1 MNFGTVIQSGI
12 KEIGAHWFRS
22 LLTMFGVICGVAS
35 LVTMAAF
42 VKGKENLLRES
53 LAETGGLEK
62 ITVESE
68 DDLPDYQK
76 HLEGEARGV
85 TLKDVYAL
93 QNGAP
98 MVHDITPSIN
108 KSRYRGYLRV
118 SRKGRGARPWM
129 LQGTWPSALEIQEHE
144 IEHGRMFTM
153 MDDLLAN
160 NVCVIGTEIR
170 NSLFDEVDDQ
180 GETIIP
186 IGERILIN
194 YVPFTIVGMFREYMS
209 DEDRKKKEAAK
220 AAGAAEETRSRRN
233 MFSRGADSN
242 TRRTQYI
249 YYQKNNA
256 IMVPLNTLVA
266 KLDSSYETGSV
277 LDRKLSEITMKI
289 DDVSLLSPS
298 LQQVR
303 NVLMRTHKGLED
315 FEFETQEEFADDIT
329 LAIHNER
336 VSGMFIAGICL
347 LIGGI
352 GIINIMLSS
361 ISERVREI
369 GIRKSVGATTMDVF
383 TQILI
388 ESVVLAVA
396 GGLAGLAISPILV
409 NTLAGLADDTT
420 PPIITSQAM
429 LVAFGFSAII
439 GCLAGLFPAIK
450 AAKLDPIQAL
460 RYD

>member
-180 GETIIP
+180 GETIISDGD
-186 IGERILIN
+186 IGEATVEL
-194 YVPFTIVGMFREYMS
+194 
-209 DEDRKKKEAAK
+209 
-220 AAGAAEETRSRRN
+220 
-233 MFSRGADSN
+233 
-242 TRRTQYI
+242 
-249 YYQKNNA
+249 
-256 IMVPLNTLVA
+256 
-266 KLDSSYETGSV
+266 LD
-277 LDRKLSEITMKI
+277 
-289 DDVSLLSPS
+289 
-298 LQQVR
+298 
-303 NVLMRTHKGLED
+303 
-315 FEFETQEEFADDIT
+315 
-329 LAIHNER
+329 
-336 VSGMFIAGICL
+336 
-347 LIGGI
+347 
-352 GIINIMLSS
+352 
-361 ISERVREI
+361 
-369 GIRKSVGATTMDVF
+369 
-383 TQILI
+383 
-388 ESVVLAVA
+388 
-396 GGLAGLAISPILV
+396 
-409 NTLAGLADDTT
+409 
-420 PPIITSQAM
+420 
-429 LVAFGFSAII
+429 
-439 GCLAGLFPAIK
+439 
-450 AAKLDPIQAL
+450 
-460 RYD
+460 

>member
-118 SRKGRGARPWM
+118 SRKGRGARPWR

-194 YVPFTIVGMFREYMS
+194 YVPFTIVGMFKEYMS

-220 AAGAAEETRSRRN
+220 AAGETRSRRN

-329 LAIHNER
+329 LAMTTIYP
-336 VSGMFIAGICL
+336 S
-347 LIGGI
+347 LIVQQQ
-352 GIINIMLSS
+352 S
-361 ISERVREI
+361 
-369 GIRKSVGATTMDVF
+369 
-383 TQILI
+383 
-388 ESVVLAVA
+388 
-396 GGLAGLAISPILV
+396 
-409 NTLAGLADDTT
+409 NTLAMRHLIPRGPDQFELAWTFFGYEDDDDEMRTLRLRQANLMGAAGLVSIDDTEMMEFSQAGIQSALPGDAAVMELGGRDADAVDHLVTESMIRGFYVRYRNDMGLA
-420 PPIITSQAM
+420 
-429 LVAFGFSAII
+429 
-439 GCLAGLFPAIK
+439 
-450 AAKLDPIQAL
+450 
-460 RYD
+460 

>member
-1 MNFGTVIQSGI
+1 MNLGTIIHSGI

-93 QNGAP
+93 QNGSP

-118 SRKGRGARPWM
+118 SRKGRGARPWI

-170 NSLFDEVDDQ
+170 NSLFDEVNDQ

-186 IGERILIN
+186 LGERILIN
-194 YVPFTIVGMFREYMS
+194 YVPFTIVGMFKEYMS

-220 AAGAAEETRSRRN
+220 AAGEIQSRRN
-233 MFSRGADSN
+233 PFMRGADSN
-242 TRRTQYI
+242 ARRTQFI

-256 IMVPLNTLVA
+256 IMVPLNTLVS
-266 KLDSSYETGSV
+266 KLDSSYETGS
-277 LDRKLSEITMKI
+277 LRST
-289 DDVSLLSPS
+289 S
-298 LQQVR
+298 LQVHLCHLCYYR
-303 NVLMRTHKGLED
+303 
-315 FEFETQEEFADDIT
+315 
-329 LAIHNER
+329 
-336 VSGMFIAGICL
+336 
-347 LIGGI
+347 
-352 GIINIMLSS
+352 
-361 ISERVREI
+361 
-369 GIRKSVGATTMDVF
+369 
-383 TQILI
+383 
-388 ESVVLAVA
+388 
-396 GGLAGLAISPILV
+396 
-409 NTLAGLADDTT
+409 
-420 PPIITSQAM
+420 
-429 LVAFGFSAII
+429 
-439 GCLAGLFPAIK
+439 
-450 AAKLDPIQAL
+450 
-460 RYD
+460 

>member
-76 HLEGEARGV
+76 HLEGEAKGV

-194 YVPFTIVGMFREYMS
+194 YVPFTIVGMFKEYMS
-209 DEDRKKKEAAK
+209 DEDRKKKEASK
-220 AAGAAEETRSRRN
+220 TAGETRSRRN
-233 MFSRGADSN
+233 MFSRGADNN

-289 DDVSLLSPS
+289 EDVSLLSPS

-420 PPIITSQAM
+420 PPIMTTQAM
-429 LVAFGFSAII
+429 LIAFGFSALI
-439 GCLAGLFPAIK
+439 GSFAGLFPAIK

-460 RYD
+460 SYD

>member
-1 MNFGTVIQSGI
+1 M
-12 KEIGAHWFRS
+12 
-22 LLTMFGVICGVAS
+22 
-35 LVTMAAF
+35 
-42 VKGKENLLRES
+42 KGKENLLRES

-129 LQGTWPSALEIQEHE
+129 LQGTWPTALEIQEHE

-209 DEDRKKKEAAK
+209 DEDRKKKEATK
-220 AAGAAEETRSRRN
+220 AAGETRSPPEHVLA
-233 MFSRGADSN
+233 RGGQQRPPNPVYLLPEKQRHHGAAQHAGRK
-242 TRRTQYI
+242 TRFQLR
-249 YYQKNNA
+249 
-256 IMVPLNTLVA
+256 
-266 KLDSSYETGSV
+266 
-277 LDRKLSEITMKI
+277 DRQRARSKT
-289 DDVSLLSPS
+289 
-298 LQQVR
+298 VR
-303 NVLMRTHKGLED
+303 DHDENRG
-315 FEFETQEEFADDIT
+315 
-329 LAIHNER
+329 R
-336 VSGMFIAGICL
+336 VTA
-347 LIGGI
+347 
-352 GIINIMLSS
+352 
-361 ISERVREI
+361 
-369 GIRKSVGATTMDVF
+369 
-383 TQILI
+383 
-388 ESVVLAVA
+388 LAVA
-396 GGLAGLAISPILV
+396 A
-409 NTLAGLADDTT
+409 T
-420 PPIITSQAM
+420 
-429 LVAFGFSAII
+429 GFAT
-439 GCLAGLFPAIK
+439 C
-450 AAKLDPIQAL
+450 
-460 RYD
+460 